1 MGVSGG
7 VCQVSTTIYQA
18 VQGLNV
24 ELTEWYVHSYAGVKY
39 ARRNHDCAV
48 ATWKDF
54 RFVSWYEFPI
64 EMTVMAQDGV
74 LTCVFRRGGE

>member
-1 MGVSGG
+1 MAPS
-7 VCQVSTTIYQA
+7 QVSTTIFQA

-54 RFVSWYEFPI
+54 RFVSYYDFPI
-64 EMTVMAQDGV
+64 EMQVYAQDGV